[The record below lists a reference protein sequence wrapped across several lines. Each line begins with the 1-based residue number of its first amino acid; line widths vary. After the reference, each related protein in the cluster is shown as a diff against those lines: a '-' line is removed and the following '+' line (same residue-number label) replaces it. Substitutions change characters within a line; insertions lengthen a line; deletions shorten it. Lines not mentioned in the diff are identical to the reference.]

1 MSCFIMRP
9 ESIWML
15 ANTLESVLNAAHFS
29 GELTIT
35 TSALMCAPSCAAAF
49 ADCKPS
55 PILEGVYAD
64 QIADALWRINS
75 AAYAGR
81 YRRDPQ
87 QEPLPP
93 CVAGTGKSLYDR
105 PVYGDHR
112 EQPQPWH
119 YHLCRLLDCWLYQT
133 DEDATRKD
141 EKRVALQAFATALKS
156 SLVTH
161 SPEYNAGRWGE

>member
-9 ESIWML
+9 ESIWTL

-35 TSALMCAPSCAAAF
+35 AAALMGTPCAAAF

-55 PILEGVYAD
+55 PVLEGFYAD
-64 QIADALWRINS
+64 QIADVLWRINS
-75 AAYAGR
+75 DAYAGR
-81 YRRDPQ
+81 YHDPQ
-87 QEPLPP
+87 QEPLPDY
-93 CVAGTGKSLYDR
+93 VAGTGKSLFEC

-133 DEDATRKD
+133 SEDATRKD
-141 EKRVALQAFATALKS
+141 EKRVALQAFANALKVQ
-156 SLVTH
+156 LVTH
-161 SPEYNAGRWGE
+161 STEYNAFRWGE

>member
-35 TSALMCAPSCAAAF
+35 AAALMGTPCTAAF

-55 PILEGVYAD
+55 PVLEGFYAD
-64 QIADALWRINS
+64 QIADVLWRINS

-81 YRRDPQ
+81 YHDPQ
-87 QEPLPP
+87 QEPLPDY
-93 CVAGTGKSLYDR
+93 VAGTGKSLFER

-133 DEDATRKD
+133 NEDATCKD
-141 EKRVALQAFATALKS
+141 EKRVALSEFSRNLKCII
-156 SLVTH
+156 VQH
-161 SPEYNAGRWGE
+161 SAQYSTRRWF